1 MSINKNIIITPNTNR
16 SGFPNI
22 QFVGSSSAPISLN
35 VLDDNTISFSGA
47 QGQLLSIN
55 NNLTSG
61 TIFSVGDVSGIPSI
75 EVNSSGTIIL
85 GQFGTN
91 VGIGTP
97 NPNFKLSVTGTL
109 GVSGSTTLSTISGT
123 TAQFTTLSA
132 SNVLIFGTASLFTN
146 PQSAYIVYSSSS
158 NKLVAFPGLIVTGSI
173 TGSESISAVTISGT
187 TAQFITITGS
197 VITGSVGRFTTITA
211 SNIYPLSF
219 GGNYPL
225 LLGGPEVGM
234 PGWQVIGT
242 GTGGVACPLSSSYIV
257 PFWFGAPITV
267 ITASFYV
274 TATVVGARAD
284 FSIWRCEFTSS
295 SPAFVPVSRSYVQS
309 NIDVSTVQLYNIT
322 SSMPLTLDPG
332 FYAAVITSNTS
343 SLTCRALT
351 YSADSFRS
359 ARLSATDFQLQLLE
373 AYTAPTGYPIGT
385 NWSGSISISTANGAL
400 GYRGQVAI
408 RWAQ

>member
-47 QGQLLSIN
+47 QGQLLSID

-123 TAQFTTLSA
+123 TAQFT
-132 SNVLIFGTASLFTN
+132 
-146 PQSAYIVYSSSS
+146 
-158 NKLVAFPGLIVTGSI
+158 
-173 TGSESISAVTISGT
+173 
-187 TAQFITITGS
+187 TITGS

-385 NWSGSISISTANGAL
+385 TWSGSISISTANGAL